1 MGFETTGI
9 DNGTNKKLLY
19 ISPVDDN
26 FFSFYNIKLKA
37 GTSFPKFTGNDS
49 LPDNYVLNEKAVAC
63 LGLKNNEEA
72 IGKPFRLKNDY
83 AFKKMGRIVGVVDN
97 FQPSSVKKEIKPYVY
112 FQKSYWLFST
122 QIKFDTARQTQ
133 SMCLIRNTW
142 NKIYPDFPFRYTY
155 VDDLYKSIYKS
166 EFQLRNIGTVLCL
179 MVLLL
184 SALGLFGIT
193 GIVYEARTK
202 EIGIRKVNGA
212 RFSQITSW
220 LLKDILILVA
230 SALLIATPLSWY
242 LMHNWL
248 QNYAYK
254 VTLNIWLFLLAG
266 TIVIVLSL
274 LTVSWQTWRASMRNP
289 VESLRYE

>member
-1 MGFETTGI
+1 M
-9 DNGTNKKLLY
+9 
-19 ISPVDDN
+19 S
-26 FFSFYNIKLKA
+26 
-37 GTSFPKFTGNDS
+37 
-49 LPDNYVLNEKAVAC
+49 
-63 LGLKNNEEA
+63 
-72 IGKPFRLKNDY
+72 
-83 AFKKMGRIVGVVDN
+83 
-97 FQPSSVKKEIKPYVY
+97 
-112 FQKSYWLFST
+112 
-122 QIKFDTARQTQ
+122 
-133 SMCLIRNTW
+133 LIRNTW
-142 NKIYPDFPFRYTY
+142 NKIYPDFPFRYMY
-155 VDDLYKSIYKS
+155 VDDLYKSVYKN

-274 LTVSWQTWRASMRNP
+274 LTVSWQTWRAATRNP
-289 VESLRYE
+289 VENLRYE